1 MKLKITLGVGLWA
14 VGASMVHAAD
24 LTPQQA
30 LLSLQGEWTG
40 ALEYRDYQSDQ
51 WFGLPVSRTV
61 TLLEDKATVLETSRY
76 DDGPKTG
83 IVYIYSLSAF
93 EPDGKTLTSA
103 SFRKGKPASEDRET
117 VSLAR
122 GATADNWTLYFE
134 STATDDERPA
144 RIRVTMTYKD
154 NAYTTLKEIDFT
166 DDATETWVTRNRSHM
181 KRVKP

>member
-93 EPDGKTLTSA
+93 EPDGKTLASA
-103 SFRKGKPASEDRET
+103 SFRK
-117 VSLAR
+117 SL
-122 GATADNWTLYFE
+122 
-134 STATDDERPA
+134 
-144 RIRVTMTYKD
+144 
-154 NAYTTLKEIDFT
+154 
-166 DDATETWVTRNRSHM
+166 
-181 KRVKP
+181 